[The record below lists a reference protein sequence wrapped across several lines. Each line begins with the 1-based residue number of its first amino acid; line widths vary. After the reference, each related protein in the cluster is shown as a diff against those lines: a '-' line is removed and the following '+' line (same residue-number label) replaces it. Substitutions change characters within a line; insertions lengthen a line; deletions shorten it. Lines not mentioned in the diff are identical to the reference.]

1 MRTYREI
8 VPVALLALALA
19 GCATRYD
26 PDDDESYQ
34 ERQLSTAP
42 PVYEVFF
49 LGNRYSDPDRMRD
62 FAMLRAAELALEAGY
77 THFLVTD
84 SSSWEK
90 KQSRGSTRNVSVDA
104 DATRWP
110 ESGDVAVWRMPASSP
125 RHKTSVVLVDG
136 SDVPAGAKPHLQDAD
151 ETFRQLTTKY
161 HLKRATPGVTTT
173 PGTD

>member
-1 MRTYREI
+1 MWTYRKI

-34 ERQLSTAP
+34 ERQLATAP

-77 THFLVTD
+77 THFRVTD
-84 SSSWEK
+84 SESW
-90 KQSRGSTRNVSVDA
+90 SNSPRHRAVNRVGVDA

-110 ESGDVAVWRMPASSP
+110 DSGDVALLRMPSASP
-125 RHKTSVVLVDG
+125 RYKTSVVLVDG
-136 SDVPAGAKPHLQDAD
+136 SDAPAGAKPHLQVAD
-151 ETFRQLTTKY
+151 DTFRQLTTKY